1 MLSDTLKQQVL
12 YSLDFVLNKTERG
25 KRVSNCSDCVVRMLN
40 QLKTDEEPFLK
51 YFCEQVVSKQSVS
64 YDEVYSFV
72 KSHWEKALNE
82 TLVKLTN

>member
-12 YSLDFVLNKTERG
+12 YSLDFILNKTPKG
-25 KRVSNCSDCVVRMLN
+25 QRVSSCSDCVVRMLN

-51 YFCEQVVSKQSVS
+51 YFCEQIAKKREIA
-64 YDEVYSFV
+64 YNEVYDFV
-72 KSHWEKALNE
+72 KSYWEKALNE